1 MSATSTTP
9 TGAAPARATS
19 AGTARRPRSTDATAL
34 LPKQLR
40 WVVMTLL
47 GAFVLVP
54 LLYIVLASLMPDLD
68 VASGTVI
75 PDSVSLD
82 SWIAIWTTVPLG
94 QGLLNSLLVC
104 GVVAVASALLGVATA
119 YVLVR
124 FTFVGRITL
133 LRSLVGLQ
141 SVPGTLLLLP
151 LFVVYASAPTY
162 LGLTVI
168 GTRWGLMVTYL
179 TFALPF
185 ATWVMVTYIR
195 GLPLELEEAG
205 LLDGLTRV
213 GVLRRIVLPLSAP
226 GLIVAGIFSFL
237 LGWNDVLFASV
248 MTQPQSRTAA
258 IVLQAF
264 GATTEGGALPQ
275 YSQVMASAIVAA
287 LPVVV
292 LYLIFQRYLVGG
304 LTGGLK

>member
-1 MSATSTTP
+1 MSATVTRTHPS
-9 TGAAPARATS
+9 RHRSIDATS
-19 AGTARRPRSTDATAL
+19 VLPPGLRLAVLTAVGL
-34 LPKQLR
+34 
-40 WVVMTLL
+40 
-47 GAFVLVP
+47 FVLVP
-54 LLYIVLASLMPDLD
+54 CAYIVAASLMPDLD
-68 VASGTVI
+68 VVTGKVI
-75 PDSVSLD
+75 PETLTLEN
-82 SWIAIWTTVPLG
+82 WTRIWTTVPLAG
-94 QGLLNSLLVC
+94 GMLNSLFIC
-104 GVVAVASALLGVATA
+104 AVVAATAALLAVATA

-124 FTFVGRITL
+124 FTFVGRLTF
-133 LRSLVGLQ
+133 LRTLVGLQ

-162 LGLTVI
+162 LGITVV

-205 LLDGLTRV
+205 LLDGLSRF
-213 GVLRRIVLPLSAP
+213 GVLRRIVLPLSTP
-226 GLIVAGIFSFL
+226 GLIVAAIFSFL

-248 MTQPQSRTAA
+248 LTQPDSRTAA
-258 IVLQAF
+258 VVLQAF
-264 GATTEGGALPQ
+264 GAAQEGGALPL
-275 YSQVMASAIVAA
+275 YGQVMSSAIVTA